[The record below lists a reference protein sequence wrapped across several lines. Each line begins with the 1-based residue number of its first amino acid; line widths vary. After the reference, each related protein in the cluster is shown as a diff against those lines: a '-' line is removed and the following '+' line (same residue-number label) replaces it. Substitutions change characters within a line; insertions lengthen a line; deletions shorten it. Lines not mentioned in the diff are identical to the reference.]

1 MIFKKE
7 KVIAGIILIAIGVFM
22 FFKETRIYS
31 WSFYRSASSV
41 PAILIILLM
50 ITAVFYVTKKNKML
64 VYVMA
69 ALAAGLLIS
78 LILNMRMYFSGSL
91 LSLVLILSPICVGT
105 GLVMDALIRD

>member
-31 WSFYRSASSV
+31 WSF
-41 PAILIILLM
+41 L
-50 ITAVFYVTKKNKML
+50 TKKNKML